1 MLIEV
6 VCHEMRV
13 FFRDAEAE
21 CFHVANVCGVAKKG
35 VSDGAGAL
43 AGQCAFCGVET
54 FEFTHVVFAARP
66 FDFRK
71 AHGVRD
77 PEVVERAEKTS
88 LDGIGQAYFCG
99 DVSAE
104 IGEDV
109 SPIHSLWRSCE
120 AEEDLRM
127 KVCEKV
133 LIGSCRCMMEF
144 IDDDHVIVV
153 GIHIFKEALTVQC
166 LNGHEEVFHVTCPMS
181 SDGERTKI
189 GIFHDLTEAGEAL
202 F

>member
-13 FFRDAEAE
+13 LLRDAEAE
-21 CFHVANVCGVAKKG
+21 CFHVANVCGVAKEG

-54 FEFTHVVFAARP
+54 FELARVVLSACP
-66 FDFRK
+66 LDLRK
-71 AHGVRD
+71 AHRICD
-77 PEVVERAEKTS
+77 AEVVKRAEKAP
-88 LDGIGQAYFCG
+88 LDGIGQAYFCS

-109 SPIHSLWRSCE
+109 SPIHTLWRSCE

-133 LIGSCRCMMEF
+133 LIGFCRCMMEF

-153 GIHIFKEALTVQC
+153 GIHFFKEALFSV
-166 LNGHEEVFHVTCPMS
+166 
-181 SDGERTKI
+181 
-189 GIFHDLTEAGEAL
+189 
-202 F
+202 